1 MKIKQKIMLTTL
13 ALVVSA
19 MLVSVLV
26 LKSISA
32 SQTTMALKEAEG
44 KHLNSVRKEKQ
55 QQIERYFRMIRAQLS
70 LLSQSEM
77 TKNALARFS
86 DAFKSYSYET
96 LSTINQADITPSIQS
111 FYNNQFAKKYKAEN
125 EGEVLDITKII
136 PSKDKNTVALQYQY
150 ISNSP
155 AAIGEKDSV
164 TLIDGDTTQYGKWHA
179 AYHPFFD
186 DYAEKFGYYDIFL
199 VDIDTGN
206 IVYSVFKEIDF
217 ATSLID
223 GPYANSSIGKT
234 FNKVRNSSKEMIT
247 ITDFSSYLPSYH
259 HPASFIGTPVY
270 IDGVK
275 KGVLIFQMPIDRI
288 NDIMTS
294 NEKWE
299 EAGLGKTG
307 EVFLVGNKDKLL
319 RSESRQF
326 IEDKRQL
333 LSQLEKV
340 GVNQST
346 IKNITKQDTLRG
358 NLVINTQGV
367 IDAIAGEVGVKHYK
381 NFLDKAVVGSY
392 AKLNIEGLDWSVI
405 TEITQQEAYA
415 KADELVS
422 RLLNYGISI
431 LVIMTLISGGLVYQ
445 FALMTSRPILQ
456 MSHFISRT
464 AKSLDLT
471 ERLKIT
477 RKDEVGEAAES
488 LNYLLDN
495 FQKGMHNVADSVHQ
509 VAAASEETSVITEQ
523 ASKSIQTQQAGTEK
537 VTKAIEAM
545 SGGLGVI
552 ISSIGESAVAS
563 NEAIEQVGAGSEAM
577 HQTIRIIGGLKEVIS
592 DNCDNIDDLAKS
604 STDISSVVGVIND
617 IAEQTNLLALNAAIE
632 AARAGEQGR
641 GFAVVADEVRALA
654 SRTQESTGEISKM
667 VEQLQEGSRKAV
679 VSMAESQS
687 QVGEAVNQAGETDKA
702 LEKIIGVIQTIS
714 DMGKQ
719 IEASAQHQGDS
730 SEQIKEH
737 VSLINDMGEQTA
749 EGAKHTSQ
757 ASQDL
762 AELASNL
769 GKLVGRFKL

>member
-1 MKIKQKIMLTTL
+1 M
-13 ALVVSA
+13 
-19 MLVSVLV
+19 
-26 LKSISA
+26 
-32 SQTTMALKEAEG
+32 
-44 KHLNSVRKEKQ
+44 
-55 QQIERYFRMIRAQLS
+55 
-70 LLSQSEM
+70 
-77 TKNALARFS
+77 
-86 DAFKSYSYET
+86 
-96 LSTINQADITPSIQS
+96 
-111 FYNNQFAKKYKAEN
+111 
-125 EGEVLDITKII
+125 
-136 PSKDKNTVALQYQY
+136 
-150 ISNSP
+150 
-155 AAIGEKDSV
+155 
-164 TLIDGDTTQYGKWHA
+164 
-179 AYHPFFD
+179 
-186 DYAEKFGYYDIFL
+186 
-199 VDIDTGN
+199 
-206 IVYSVFKEIDF
+206 
-217 ATSLID
+217 
-223 GPYANSSIGKT
+223 
-234 FNKVRNSSKEMIT
+234 
-247 ITDFSSYLPSYH
+247 
-259 HPASFIGTPVY
+259 
-270 IDGVK
+270 
-275 KGVLIFQMPIDRI
+275 
-288 NDIMTS
+288 
-294 NEKWE
+294 
-299 EAGLGKTG
+299 
-307 EVFLVGNKDKLL
+307 
-319 RSESRQF
+319 
-326 IEDKRQL
+326 
-333 LSQLEKV
+333 

-381 NFLDKAVVGSY
+381 NFLDKSVVGSY

-415 KADELVS
+415 RADELVS
-422 RLLNYGISI
+422 SLLNYGISI

-471 ERLKIT
+471 KRLNIT

-654 SRTQESTGEISKM
+654 SRTQESTGEI
-667 VEQLQEGSRKAV
+667 
-679 VSMAESQS
+679 
-687 QVGEAVNQAGETDKA
+687 N
-702 LEKIIGVIQTIS
+702 
-714 DMGKQ
+714 
-719 IEASAQHQGDS
+719 
-730 SEQIKEH
+730 
-737 VSLINDMGEQTA
+737 
-749 EGAKHTSQ
+749 
-757 ASQDL
+757 
-762 AELASNL
+762 
-769 GKLVGRFKL
+769 